1 MSDQNSLSALVR
13 TSFGKGAARK
23 IRAKDQIPAV
33 IYGHGTD
40 PQHVTLPGHE
50 TMLITRRANAVITL
64 DIEGTNQLA
73 LVKDI
78 QRDPVKQTIEHIDLI
93 VVRQGEKVTVEVPVH
108 VEGESAPGTI
118 HVVELNAVEL
128 EVEATHIPQNVVV
141 SIEGLEEG
149 AQVSAADLVLPKGA
163 TLVSEPETLVLAVS
177 VPQLD
182 LTTDAVSDEDG
193 EAAEAEGD
201 VESIEDEE
209 RSE

>member
-1 MSDQNSLSALVR
+1 MSDQNTLSALVR

-64 DIEGTNQLA
+64 DIEGTKQLA

-93 VVRQGEKVTVEVPVH
+93 VVRQGEKVTVQVPVH

-118 HVVELNAVEL
+118 HVVELNVVEL

-201 VESIEDEE
+201 VDSIEDEE